1 MDEHALSIR
10 KSKPVLLKLRSS
22 KWLIGFTVFIAAFN
36 DGFGYGAVVPV
47 LPFSLVERSG
57 VPKKDVQFWLST
69 LLVAFGLSLTVAA
82 PITAWGGDK
91 LGNRRI
97 PMILGS
103 LLALVGTAVFCV
115 AEAPWLLVVA
125 RLCQG
130 ASNGAVYSAGLPL
143 IADTVGADEVGS
155 WMGFVFSGMTGGF
168 LVSPFLA
175 GIVYA
180 KAGYLPVFILVF
192 ASLGFDLFLRII
204 IIEGKTVARFVT
216 DKEQRERYKATPN
229 ETSPR
234 LRNSSLTGN
243 NHSEPDLAEEFDG
256 EHRSSGS
263 STVNGT
269 PPEEPPKATIP
280 VTSGS
285 KFNPAFWFR
294 KAFPRIATLLSSPR
308 LSAAVYGCFTYG
320 IAICSFDAILPLF
333 VNRTFGWDSQGVG
346 LIFLALTV
354 PALAGAAFG
363 AMSDRYGPKRV
374 SLSGFVIASISL
386 ALLALVRDD
395 SIVAKAGLA
404 VLLFTLGIGM
414 NLILTPLAADMLYEA
429 NIIEEQNPDVFG
441 DAGAYALVYS
451 FLCAAF
457 GLGTSVG
464 PAWSGFMFED
474 VSWAA
479 AMVSLVAFCL
489 LGGVGVFFYTGGAEA
504 GKRVRLDE
512 HV

>member
-1 MDEHALSIR
+1 MDEHALSTR
-10 KSKPVLLKLRSS
+10 KTKPVLLKLRSS
-22 KWLIGFTVFIAAFN
+22 KWLIGFTVFVAAFN

-57 VPKKDVQFWLST
+57 VREKDVQFWLST

-82 PITAWGGDK
+82 PITAWAGDK
-91 LGNRRI
+91 LGNRRM

-143 IADTVGADEVGS
+143 IADTVSPDEVGS

-180 KAGYLPVFILVF
+180 KAGYFPVFILVF
-192 ASLGFDLFLRII
+192 AALAFDLFLRII
-204 IIEGKTVARFVT
+204 IIEKKTMARFIS
-216 DKEQRERYKATPN
+216 DEGPRQRYKARPN
-229 ETSPR
+229 ESPPR
-234 LRNSSLTGN
+234 LRNGSLTGN
-243 NHSEPDLAEEFDG
+243 NHYESD
-256 EHRSSGS
+256 RSSGS
-263 STVNGT
+263 STVNGADSD
-269 PPEEPPKATIP
+269 EPPKAKIP
-280 VTSGS
+280 ATSGS

-294 KAFPRIATLLSSPR
+294 NAFPRMATLLSSPR

-320 IAICSFDAILPLF
+320 TVICSFDAILPLF

-363 AMSDRYGPKRV
+363 AVSDRYGPKRV
-374 SLSGFVIASISL
+374 SLSGFAIASVSL
-386 ALLALVRDD
+386 ALLAFVRDD
-395 SIVAKAGLA
+395 SNIAKAGLT
-404 VLLFTLGIGM
+404 VLLFTLGTGM

-429 NIIEEQNPDVFG
+429 DIIEEQNPDVFG
-441 DAGAYALVYS
+441 DAGTYALVYS

-457 GLGTSVG
+457 GLATSVG

-474 VSWAA
+474 INWAA

-504 GKRVRLDE
+504 GKRVGLDE

>member
-1 MDEHALSIR
+1 MDEHAFSTR
-10 KSKPVLLKLRSS
+10 KTKPVLLKLRSS
-22 KWLIGFTVFIAAFN
+22 KWLIGFTVFVAAFN

-57 VPKKDVQFWLST
+57 VREKDVQFWLST

-82 PITAWGGDK
+82 PITAWAGDK
-91 LGNRRI
+91 LGNRRM

-143 IADTVGADEVGS
+143 IADTVRPDEVGS

-168 LVSPFLA
+168 LLSPFLA

-180 KAGYLPVFILVF
+180 KAGYFPVFILVF
-192 ASLGFDLFLRII
+192 AALAFDLFLRII
-204 IIEGKTVARFVT
+204 IIEKKTMARSISNGG
-216 DKEQRERYKATPN
+216 QRERYKARPN
-229 ETSPR
+229 E
-234 LRNSSLTGN
+234 SS
-243 NHSEPDLAEEFDG
+243 
-256 EHRSSGS
+256 HRSSGS

-269 PPEEPPKATIP
+269 DPDETPKATIT
-280 VTSGS
+280 VNSGS
-285 KFNPAFWFR
+285 KLNPAYWFR
-294 KAFPRIATLLSSPR
+294 NAFPRMATLLSSPR

-320 IAICSFDAILPLF
+320 TVICSFDAILPLF

-354 PALAGAAFG
+354 PALAGAAYG
-363 AMSDRYGPKRV
+363 AVSDRYGPRRV
-374 SLSGFVIASISL
+374 SLSGFVMASVSL
-386 ALLALVRDD
+386 ALLAFVRDD
-395 SIVAKAGLA
+395 SNVAKAGLT
-404 VLLFTLGIGM
+404 VLLLTLGTGM

-429 NIIEEQNPDVFG
+429 NIIEEHNPDVFG
-441 DAGAYALVYS
+441 DAGTYALVYS

-457 GLGTSVG
+457 GLATSVG
-464 PAWSGFMFED
+464 PAWSGFMYED
-474 VSWAA
+474 ISWAA